1 MRFQPIV
8 RRFALL
14 VLPLLATSCT
24 ESDPAREPPPLDTVA
39 ADAKPVQ
46 RFMLAR
52 LDVPALSSEN
62 DALSFDLDGDP
73 RHRHDNKLGTVLQLV
88 AANLATDAQDRVD
101 EDALAGRLAVVVDVH
116 ADGLVDQPD
125 VAIVIRLG
133 VRDASGIGP
142 APGQQVAPIYG
153 YIEDGRFITQ
163 QAGGARL
170 PLSLLAGS
178 PVDVDLIAARVSAR
192 ISERGV
198 TEVVLGGGILGSQLV
213 AVHEPAIFRLIA
225 EEVAD
230 DPSSARAA
238 LLRQLLDTDKDGTIT
253 EQEFLHSNIVNTVLS
268 LDVDLVKNGVLPT
281 LVLGQDGVD
290 DAFSV
295 GVGLVLTPARPAT
308 R

>member
-1 MRFQPIV
+1 M
-8 RRFALL
+8 
-14 VLPLLATSCT
+14 LPLLATSCT
-24 ESDPAREPPPLDTVA
+24 DSDAPQEPPPLDTAA

-73 RHRHDNKLGTVLQLV
+73 KHRHDNKLGSVLQLV
-88 AANLATDAQDRVD
+88 ATHLATDAQARVD
-101 EDALAGRLAVVVDVH
+101 EDALAGRLTVLVDVH

-133 VRDASGIGP
+133 VRGPSGLSP
-142 APGQQVAPIYG
+142 APGQTVAPIYG
-153 YIEDGRFITQ
+153 YIADGRFITQ
-163 QAGGARL
+163 QSGAARL
-170 PLSLLAGS
+170 PLSLLAGA
-178 PVDVDLIAARVSAR
+178 PVDVDLIAARVSAS

-198 TEVVLGGGILGSQLV
+198 TDVVLGGGILGSQLV
-213 AVHEPAIFRLIA
+213 SVHEPAIYRLIA
-225 EEVAD
+225 AEVAA
-230 DPSSARAA
+230 DPGGVRAA

-253 EQEFLHSNIVNTVLS
+253 EPEFLHANIVNTVFS
-268 LDVDLVKNGVLPT
+268 LDVDLVNNGLLPT
-281 LVLGQDGVD
+281 LVLGQDGVK
-290 DAFSV
+290 DALSV